1 MLFSHGL
8 RAASIYAKETSPE
21 SFACKLREKIKPN
34 RESLTN
40 HGSKKKKQK
49 TVKRDAPRKKA
60 AKRKPAKASDT
71 ASSGIVHSDVVRA
84 MAARR
89 LKNG

>member
-34 RESLTN
+34 RESLTK
-40 HGSKKKKQK
+40 HGSKKKEAE
-49 TVKRDAPRKKA
+49 DC
-60 AKRKPAKASDT
+60 KASR
-71 ASSGIVHSDVVRA
+71 AESGEKKGGETKTGKSQRY
-84 MAARR
+84 
-89 LKNG
+89 GQ

>member
-40 HGSKKKKQK
+40 HGSKKKEAEDCK
-49 TVKRDAPRKKA
+49 
-60 AKRKPAKASDT
+60 
-71 ASSGIVHSDVVRA
+71 
-84 MAARR
+84 ARR
-89 LKNG
+89 AEKKGGEAKTGKSQRYGQ